1 MKIEKKRE
9 KMMMER
15 TILCL
20 LHSGGGG
27 IQLRK
32 RITTRERERE
42 RRERE
47 REIRSIHHRFC
58 LFIILS

>member
-1 MKIEKKRE
+1 MKIEKERE
-9 KMMMER
+9 RKMMMMER

-20 LHSGGGG
+20 LHSGG

-32 RITTRERERE
+32 RITTREREKE
-42 RRERE
+42 EKE

>member
-1 MKIEKKRE
+1 MKIEKERKRE
-9 KMMMER
+9 MMMMER

-20 LHSGGGG
+20 LHSGG

-32 RITTRERERE
+32 RITTREKEGE

-47 REIRSIHHRFC
+47 RLEA
-58 LFIILS
+58 FIIDSVYL